1 MLEHRPVF
9 RKLKIYW
16 RGRQHMIDHYK
27 LQVAQS
33 ELAIAACLGDGE
45 LWERAMKKLSIAI
58 GLPWYRRNTVTH

>member
-1 MLEHRPVF
+1 
-9 RKLKIYW
+9 
-16 RGRQHMIDHYK
+16 MIDHYK

-45 LWERAMKKLSIAI
+45 LWEQAMKKLSIAI

>member
-1 MLEHRPVF
+1 
-9 RKLKIYW
+9 
-16 RGRQHMIDHYK
+16 K

-58 GLPWYRRNTVTH
+58 GLPWYRRNTTTH